1 MRLLPPWSQQVGSV
15 YKYRELPSEE
25 LLTISEMEPPI
36 APSVRLHEA
45 LGFGS
50 EFY

>member
-1 MRLLPPWSQQVGSV
+1 MPLLPIWSQQVGND
-15 YKYRELPSEE
+15 YKVRTLPSEE
-25 LLTISEMEPPI
+25 LLEVSEMEPPM

-45 LGFGS
+45 LGFRS